1 MKRKIYYTIDTLV
14 RTNADYEKA
23 LDKLK
28 KYDWDDEFTAKDAGL
43 SGATCT
49 GLVSLGFL
57 KIIRTESAWF
67 QLNED
72 TMKKYNRNVYAL
84 GQNFDKINGIFTVV
98 KERKVD
104 KIEARIERLK
114 KALALAYKDLD
125 ELS

>member
-1 MKRKIYYTIDTLV
+1 MRNINYTIDTLV
-14 RTNADYEKA
+14 KTDANYAKA
-23 LDKLK
+23 IDKLK

-43 SGATCT
+43 SGATCA
-49 GLVSLGFL
+49 GLVSFGFL
-57 KIIRTESAWF
+57 KVIRTESAWF
-67 QLNED
+67 QLDED

-84 GQNFDKINGIFTVV
+84 GDNFDKINGIFALV

-104 KIEARIERLK
+104 KIEARIKRLK